1 MLKQRTQLLMLFVL
15 LSAAAAIFA
24 YVRMDRQRDLAL
36 AAERDLQAVHRDL
49 TDIVRARGGE
59 RIMVGRLDNSDLN
72 RRLTTA
78 AAQAGIADKLDMI
91 EPGAEL
97 HIGSSD
103 YAELPVMLHL
113 KDVTLQQLTMF
124 LHNLAATDPGSRAKS
139 IELQPP
145 DAATPGAAAG
155 GGARPNEELWAAALT
170 IAYLRYSPKEANG
183 Q

>member
-1 MLKQRTQLLMLFVL
+1 MQKQRTQLLMLFVV
-15 LSAAAAIFA
+15 LSAIAAGFA
-24 YVRMDRQRDLAL
+24 YVRMDRQRDAAL

-49 TDIVRARGGE
+49 ADIVRARGGE

-91 EPGAEL
+91 EPAPES

-124 LHNLAATDPGSRAKS
+124 LQNLAATDPGSRAKS

-145 DAATPGAAAG
+145 ESAPGVATTAK
-155 GGARPNEELWAAALT
+155 PNEELWAAALT

>member
-1 MLKQRTQLLMLFVL
+1 MALKQRTQLLAFLVVL
-15 LSAAAAIFA
+15 AAAATIFA
-24 YVRMDRQRDLAL
+24 YVRMDRQRGNAL
-36 AAERDLQAVHRDL
+36 AAERDFQAVHHDL
-49 TDIVRARGGE
+49 TEIVRARGGE

-78 AAQAGIADKLDMI
+78 AAQAGIADKLDML
-91 EPGAEL
+91 EPATEMR
-97 HIGSSD
+97 IGSSD

-145 DAATPGAAAG
+145 DGTSAGVAAG
-155 GGARPNEELWAAALT
+155 GKPNEELWAAALT